1 MAINVL
7 AKPFYSEYLK
17 KTFRRTNEIL
27 IVIDPGHGGHD
38 SGARGSKSYEKDNVL
53 KVGMRMRTMLREYG
67 YQVILT
73 RDKDVYLTLKQRYNM
88 ANNYKAVIFI
98 SLHDNSATA
107 TATGFE
113 TFTSNRAGAQTQ
125 RLRNCIH
132 DAIIKEIGIRDRGK
146 KRSDFAVVRWTHMPA
161 VLIEY
166 AFVSNPSDERIL
178 INEVEM
184 LARTTVQG
192 INNFFGV
199 TNKKERQKKPIVKV
213 PSVEM
218 EVLEEMKLNGTTR
231 KDIMH
236 LNNYAVDQGI
246 FSHRIATRSEL
257 EQVKK
262 TPGWTDRYNKVALED
277 MTDDE
282 LKNKYLSYLAR
293 KEYVSLNR

>member
-1 MAINVL
+1 MPINVL
-7 AKPFYSEYLK
+7 AKPYYSDYLK
-17 KTFRRTNEIL
+17 KTFRKTNEIL
-27 IVIDPGHGGHD
+27 IIIDPGHGGHD
-38 SGARGSKSYEKDNVL
+38 SGARGRNSYEKDNVL
-53 KVGMRMRTMLREYG
+53 KVGIRIRTMLREYG

-73 RDKDVYLTLKQRYNM
+73 RDKDVYLTLKQRYDM

-113 TFTSNRAGAQTQ
+113 TFTFNRAGEQTQ

-132 DAIIKEIGIRDRGK
+132 DAIIREIGIRDRGK
-146 KRSDFAVVRWTHMPA
+146 KRSDFAVVRWTNMPA

-166 AFVSNPSDERIL
+166 AFISNPSDERIL

-199 TNKKERQKKPIVKV
+199 QNRIEKPKEPL
-213 PSVEM
+213 VEAPVM
-218 EVLEEMKLNGTTR
+218 EVMENMKLNGTTR
-231 KDIMH
+231 KDIMQ

-246 FSHRIATRSEL
+246 FSHRIATRKEL
-257 EQVKK
+257 EEAKK
-262 TPGWTDRYNKVALED
+262 TPGWTDRYNKTPLED

-293 KEYVSLNR
+293 KEYKIK

>member
-38 SGARGSKSYEKDNVL
+38 SGARGRNSYEKDNVL
-53 KVGMRMRTMLREYG
+53 KVGIRMRTMLHEYG

-73 RDKDVYLTLKQRYNM
+73 RDKDVYLTLKQRYDM

-113 TFTSNRAGAQTQ
+113 TFTSNRARAQTQ

-146 KRSDFAVVRWTHMPA
+146 KRSDFAVVRWTHMQA

-166 AFVSNPSDERIL
+166 AFISNPSDERIL
-178 INEVEM
+178 TNEVEM

-192 INNFFGV
+192 INDFFGV
-199 TNKKERQKKPIVKV
+199 TSKEEKQKEPV
-213 PSVEM
+213 VEAPVM

-231 KDIMH
+231 KDIMF

-246 FSHRIATRSEL
+246 FSHRIATTAEL
-257 EQVKK
+257 EEAKK
-262 TPGWTDRYNKVALED
+262 MPGWTDRYNKVALED

-293 KEYVSLNR
+293 KEYKNKK

>member
-1 MAINVL
+1 MPINVL
-7 AKPFYSEYLK
+7 AKPYYSDYLK
-17 KTFRRTNEIL
+17 KTFRKTNEIL
-27 IVIDPGHGGHD
+27 IIIDPGHGGHD
-38 SGARGSKSYEKDNVL
+38 SGARGRNSYEKDNVL
-53 KVGMRMRTMLREYG
+53 KVGIRMRTMLREYG

-73 RDKDVYLTLKQRYNM
+73 RDKDVYLTLKQRYDM

-113 TFTSNRAGAQTQ
+113 TFTSNRAGEQTQ

-146 KRSDFAVVRWTHMPA
+146 KRSDFAVVRWTNMPA

-166 AFVSNPSDERIL
+166 AFISNPSDERIL

-192 INNFFGV
+192 INNFFGIQ
-199 TNKKERQKKPIVKV
+199 NRIEKPKEPL
-213 PSVEM
+213 VEAPVM
-218 EVLEEMKLNGTTR
+218 EVMENMKLNGTTR
-231 KDIMH
+231 KDIMQ

-246 FSHRIATRSEL
+246 FSHRIATRKEL
-257 EQVKK
+257 EEAKK
-262 TPGWTDRYNKVALED
+262 TPGWTDRYNKTPLED

-293 KEYVSLNR
+293 KEYKIK